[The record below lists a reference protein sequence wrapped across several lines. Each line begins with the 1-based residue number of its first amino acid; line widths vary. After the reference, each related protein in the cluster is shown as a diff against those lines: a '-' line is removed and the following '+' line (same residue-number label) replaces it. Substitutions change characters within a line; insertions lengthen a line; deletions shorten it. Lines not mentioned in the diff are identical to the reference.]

1 MIDNKIFSKKKRKME
16 NHKEKLTRDATE
28 KKKGCNKEHYLEKP
42 SQSIKQNDTKD
53 DDTTTR
59 KKKRKKK
66 MHRDG
71 TPADGM
77 NVDDENSAGEFDNG
91 SQKRSSEST
100 ESLSSEGSEDG
111 SDGTSVKSL
120 DPDDIDETDT
130 SKKRKRKKKK
140 KKMQEETSVD
150 DVKSSTTKSIQ
161 PPSHQGRPSE
171 KSSLDQSIE
180 SSVAEGES
188 HDVKTKQSLEQN
200 DTKDDDTTTRKKK
213 RKKKMHRDGKSAD
226 GMNVDDENSA
236 GESDNGSQKRS
247 S

>member
-1 MIDNKIFSKKKRKME
+1 M
-16 NHKEKLTRDATE
+16 
-28 KKKGCNKEHYLEKP
+28 G
-42 SQSIKQNDTKD
+42 
-53 DDTTTR
+53 
-59 KKKRKKK
+59 
-66 MHRDG
+66 
-71 TPADGM
+71 
-77 NVDDENSAGEFDNG
+77 NVDDENSAGESDNG

-130 SKKRKRKKKK
+130 SKKRKKK

-200 DTKDDDTTTRKKK
+200 DTKDDDTTTR
-213 RKKKMHRDGKSAD
+213 
-226 GMNVDDENSA
+226 
-236 GESDNGSQKRS
+236 
-247 S
+247 

>member
-1 MIDNKIFSKKKRKME
+1 M
-16 NHKEKLTRDATE
+16 
-28 KKKGCNKEHYLEKP
+28 G
-42 SQSIKQNDTKD
+42 
-53 DDTTTR
+53 
-59 KKKRKKK
+59 
-66 MHRDG
+66 
-71 TPADGM
+71 
-77 NVDDENSAGEFDNG
+77 
-91 SQKRSSEST
+91 
-100 ESLSSEGSEDG
+100 
-111 SDGTSVKSL
+111 
-120 DPDDIDETDT
+120 
-130 SKKRKRKKKK
+130 
-140 KKMQEETSVD
+140 QEETSVD
-150 DVKSSTTKSIQ
+150 DVKSSTIKSIQ

-247 S
+247 SESTESLSSEGSEDGSDGTSVKSLDPDDIDETDTSKKRKRKKKKKKMQEETSVGDVKVSTTKSIQPPSHQGRPSEKSSLDQSIESSVAEGESHDVKTKQSLEQNDTKDDDT